1 MLSKAIAYV
10 KIMIDKLNECI
21 FWLIEDDDFLEK
33 YHTIWDKISAD
44 IKNDFDYE
52 PVYKKEILKTKIK
65 SHGDTAKDFYDK
77 KIPQVNSIP
86 V

>member
-52 PVYKKEILKTKIK
+52 PV
-65 SHGDTAKDFYDK
+65 
-77 KIPQVNSIP
+77 
-86 V
+86 